1 MKKVLLIILSMLFL
15 FTLSSAKPTKF
26 KKIKNLSSTS
36 WKLTDFQNETLAL
49 QHIGSKSLGEITIEF
64 AKKGGLISG
73 NSGVNTYNGNYE
85 INENA
90 ITFNNIA
97 SSKVYGPR
105 NIMEQE
111 YKYLSIL
118 PDIVSY
124 KIVDIQTLKLI
135 SSDGTEL
142 TFKRIK

>member
-1 MKKVLLIILSMLFL
+1 MKKVLLIILSMLCL
-15 FTLSSAKPTKF
+15 FTLSPAKTIKF

-64 AKKGGLISG
+64 PKKGNLVSG

-85 INENA
+85 A
-90 ITFNNIA
+90 KDGTITFNNIA

-118 PDIVSY
+118 PDIASY
-124 KIVDIQTLKLI
+124 KIVDTKTLKLI